1 MRKRG
6 FLSVIIALMLFAGCS
21 PSQSDKPVYSGDFA
35 EKGSDTDI
43 SMIAETYSKTDS
55 VKNNKIELQYA
66 SIYSAITAD
75 DSEKAVRV
83 IGKIEGVPVTAK
95 ELELEALRVQ
105 VNKTEHVYHDAWNR
119 LEVYIRAEQL
129 TKEFDIS
136 VEEEA
141 RRQVEQTRQWLDDDN
156 DSNAQ
161 KYFGDLF
168 EAFRMTE
175 DEFWNMQY
183 GLMKRQLIISRAKKY
198 LEEHDMLARDN
209 TFILSEIT
217 DEEYIKKIKQIDFT
231 LNKPA

>member
-105 VNKTEHVYHDAWNR
+105 VNKMEHVYRDAWNR

-129 TKEFDIS
+129 TKEFGIS

-141 RRQVEQTRQWLDDDN
+141 RKQVEQTRQWLDDDN

-198 LEEHDMLARDN
+198 LEEHDMLALDN

-217 DEEYIKKIKQIDFT
+217 DEEYIEKIKRD
-231 LNKPA
+231 